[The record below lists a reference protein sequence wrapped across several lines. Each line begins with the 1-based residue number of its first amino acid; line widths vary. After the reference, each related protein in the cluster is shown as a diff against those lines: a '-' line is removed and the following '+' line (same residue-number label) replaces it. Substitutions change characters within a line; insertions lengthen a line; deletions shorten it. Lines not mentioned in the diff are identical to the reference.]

1 MRAGCPRSITQ
12 PMNRNITGTIRKTDG
27 TVWDGAVLEFELERS
42 SFDES
47 AQYPNRVVR
56 AAADESGE
64 ISVSLWINE
73 DALRPSRYICTLPDG
88 SQFRFNLP
96 SGFGGA
102 DLNQLRETAVEDD
115 SPTQNTLV
123 AFLPVMRTEAQ
134 AVVNQAVS
142 GFEAE
147 IATKANQSALNT
159 TNANLA
165 TLDTEVDTKASQAV
179 VDDLSDSVVGLTG
192 NVSSLSTAVATKAA
206 QSALDSTNASVNALL
221 IELDSKAKQTSLDST
236 DANVSQLFQ
245 DLDSLSHQVDDKA
258 AQVDLNTTNANLAT
272 ANADIAT
279 RARQTALNTTNSN
292 VTALSAVVDTKAA
305 QSALTTAIANLE
317 SAISAAQTTL
327 ENLIEQKADLAHTH
341 EESDIVSNSL
351 SNSVGYFDANGH
363 FTGTDQFV
371 FAQGNLG
378 LGTGDPEYTVDLR
391 HPSAAFGNQARIF
404 AILDNPAPILQLAA
418 DPTNPQPVA
427 INFDCGGVIST
438 IDADASGNLG
448 LGLEGITSAVVF
460 RTLQGSSSFLGM
472 LVGFDDPSDLL
483 FPPLSWGFYKRV
495 THLGFNDATLFMCF
509 HDGEVLHTLSFGGK

>member
-1 MRAGCPRSITQ
+1 
-12 PMNRNITGTIRKTDG
+12 MNRNITGTIRKTDG
-27 TVWDGAVLEFELERS
+27 MVWDGAVLEFELERS

-56 AAADESGE
+56 AVADESGE

-115 SPTQNTLV
+115 SPTQSTLV

-134 AVVNQAVS
+134 AVVDQAVS

-159 TNANLA
+159 TNSNLA
-165 TLDTEVDTKASQAV
+165 ALDTEVDTKASQAV
-179 VDDLSDSVVGLTG
+179 VDDLSDSILGLTG
-192 NVSSLSTAVATKAA
+192 SVSSLSTVVATKAA
-206 QSALDSTNASVNALL
+206 QSSLNSTNASVNALV
-221 IELDSKAKQTSLDST
+221 IELDSKAKQTSLDDT

-258 AQVDLNTTNANLAT
+258 AQADLSTTNANLAT

-317 SAISAAQTTL
+317 SAISAAQATL

-341 EESDIVSNSL
+341 EEGDIVSNSL
-351 SNSVGYFDANGH
+351 SNSVGYFDADGH

-404 AILDNPAPILQLAA
+404 AILDSPSAVLQLAA
-418 DPTNPQPVA
+418 DPTNPQPVS
-427 INFDCGGVIST
+427 INLDCGGVINT
-438 IDADASGNLG
+438 IDSNADGILG
-448 LGLEGITSAVVF
+448 LGQEGVTTGTAF
-460 RTLQGSSSFLGM
+460 RSVYGTFTFLGM
-472 LVGFDDPSDLL
+472 LAGLSEPSDLE
-483 FPPLSWGFYKRV
+483 FPPYTFGFYKLLS
-495 THLGFNDATLFMCF
+495 HFDIGAENFYLAF
-509 HDGEVLHTLSFGGK
+509 HDGDTLQLHSFGGK